1 MSTETAEIVFGVIW
15 LILVMIPIIAN
26 ERQNA
31 KIREKNPTYHG

>member
-1 MSTETAEIVFGVIW
+1 MSREATLIVFAVIW
-15 LILVMIPIIAN
+15 LIVVMIPIIAN